1 MVQPKYITRWQAE
14 TPSAENGGNEL
25 AFVHQKTRPLRGGLA
40 TGDPTATYD
49 PFEHT
54 NSEEFP
60 WKLNQ

>member
-14 TPSAENGGNEL
+14 TPSVENGGTEL
-25 AFVHQKTRPLRGGLA
+25 AFVHQKARPLTRRACGEG
-40 TGDPTATYD
+40 PTTTYD